1 MMGVPKEKVLSLIK
15 ESVGKMGSV
24 SIKQALKPN

>member
-1 MMGVPKEKVLSLIK
+1 MGVPKEKVLSLIK